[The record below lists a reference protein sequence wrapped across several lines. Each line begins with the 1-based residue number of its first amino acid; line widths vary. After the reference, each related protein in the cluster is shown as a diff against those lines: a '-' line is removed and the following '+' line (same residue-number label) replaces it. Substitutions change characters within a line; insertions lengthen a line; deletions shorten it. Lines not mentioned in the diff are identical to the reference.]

1 MITLGIDLSSQP
13 HDTAACEIDWNDNG
27 SAQVSAPFTSCDD
40 VKIDQL
46 IQQSQV
52 IGIDAPLGWPQ
63 AFVEAVNQWDQAEWN
78 TDLRDELRFR
88 QTDRFV
94 IQFFTSRNFHLS
106 PLSVSTDRIALP
118 AMRAMALLKRHGVTD
133 KGGDGRF
140 YEVYPAGS
148 LAVWALP
155 HKGYKGGKADA
166 RKLRVELLTRL
177 RQNLPKITIPDAYA
191 ETDHALDALVASL
204 TARLSALGLTQHPS
218 QDQQGAVK
226 AEGWIHLPKPGLSLG
241 ESFWSYLQQAP
252 PSIQPHPDHSNR
264 SKG

>member
-13 HDTAACEIDWNDNG
+13 KDTAACQIAWNANG
-27 SAQVSAPFTSCDD
+27 SAKVSEPFTSCDD
-40 VKIDQL
+40 AKLDEL

-63 AFVEAVNQWDQAEWN
+63 GFVEAVNQWDHAEWN

-94 IQFFTSRNFHLS
+94 TQFFKNRKFHLS

-133 KGGDGRF
+133 KSGDGRF

-148 LAVWALP
+148 LAMWGLR
-155 HKGYKGGKADA
+155 HKGYKGDKEDA
-166 RKLRVELLTRL
+166 RKHRIEMLSDL
-177 RQNLPKITIPDAYA
+177 RQKLPTIPIPDDYA
-191 ETDHALDALVASL
+191 ETDHALDALIASL
-204 TARLSALGLTQHPS
+204 TTRLAALDRTRMPDDAQQLAAR
-218 QDQQGAVK
+218 V
-226 AEGWIHLPKPGLSLG
+226 EGWIHLPDAEGFFLG
-241 ESFWSYLQQAP
+241 SFS
-252 PSIQPHPDHSNR
+252 
-264 SKG
+264 